1 VHPLRRL
8 AQRPRVLDG
17 AADQQRP
24 VDVEEQQ

>member
-17 AADQQRP
+17 AADQQRA
-24 VDVEEQQ
+24 VDVEEK